1 MLLTSML
8 PFLSMKRERG
18 VAWAAHTEV
27 TVHFIDVGQGD
38 SILIDTAGSDV
49 LVDGGIQASGSTV
62 LSYLGKLDI
71 TRISLMVAT
80 HMDADHIGG
89 LVTVL
94 GSAIQV
100 DEVLTNGMAG
110 NTVTYTNFMNL
121 AQTHMMTVAHRGQT
135 YVLTQT
141 TNLTILNP
149 TQPLQFADQ
158 NDNSI
163 VMKLQMSETSFLL
176 TGDAEADAEQ
186 SMLSAGLNLKS
197 NVLKVGHHGSRYA
210 TTDLFLNSVSP
221 SFAVISAG
229 KDNPYGHPHP
239 ETIQRL
245 LSHGV
250 TTYGTFQS
258 GTIVATMD
266 GTSITFQNSP
276 QSIPEFP
283 TIVVP
288 SMIML
293 VLLLAVKV
301 RGKRRSRWDSN
312 LGQTEMSPE
321 LRHHM
326 TVFFNRHLLRSCLR
340 RVLENSSIPIPYSL
354 TMNPHFLI

>member
-1 MLLTSML
+1 MCAALDHTSMGKKGTFL
-8 PFLSMKRERG
+8 LFFLSMLL
-18 VAWAAHTEV
+18 AAILPFWSMKGDRYVVLATTTEV

-38 SILIDTAGSDV
+38 SMLIDTSGSDV
-49 LVDGGIQASGSTV
+49 LVDGGTQASGSIV
-62 LSYLGKLDI
+62 LTYLSKMNI
-71 TRISLMVAT
+71 THINLMVAT

-89 LVTVL
+89 LITVL
-94 GSAIQV
+94 SSTIHV
-100 DEVLTNGMAG
+100 DKVLTNGMAS
-110 NTVTYTNFMNL
+110 NTVTFTNFMNL
-121 AQTHMMTVAHRGQT
+121 AQSHTMTTTHRGQT

-149 TQPLQFADQ
+149 TQPLQFTDQ

-163 VMKLQMSETSFLL
+163 VMRLQIGETSFLL

-197 NVLKVGHHGSRYA
+197 NVLKVGHHGSRHA
-210 TTDLFLNSVSP
+210 TTDQFLNSVSP
-221 SFAVISAG
+221 SYAIISAG

-258 GTIVATMD
+258 GTIVATME
-266 GTSITFQNSP
+266 GTSITFQDSP

-283 TIVVP
+283 TFAIP

-293 VLLLAVKV
+293 ALLLAVVVNKQ
-301 RGKRRSRWDSN
+301 GRSKATR
-312 LGQTEMSPE
+312 
-321 LRHHM
+321 
-326 TVFFNRHLLRSCLR
+326 
-340 RVLENSSIPIPYSL
+340 
-354 TMNPHFLI
+354 

>member
-1 MLLTSML
+1 MGKKGTSPLFILSILLVAML
-8 PFLSMKRERG
+8 PFWSMKGDRC
-18 VAWAAHTEV
+18 VVSAATTEV
-27 TVHFIDVGQGD
+27 AVHFIDVGQGD
-38 SILIDTAGSDV
+38 SILIDTSNSDV
-49 LVDGGIQASGSTV
+49 LVDGGTQASGSTV
-62 LSYLGKLDI
+62 LSYLNKLNI
-71 TRISLMVAT
+71 AHINLMVAT

-89 LVTVL
+89 LITVL
-94 GSAIQV
+94 SSTIHV
-100 DEVLTNGMAG
+100 DKVLTNGMAS

-121 AQTHMMTVAHRGQT
+121 AQSHTMTATHRGQT

-149 TQPLQFADQ
+149 TQPLQFTDQ

-163 VMKLQMSETSFLL
+163 VMRLQIGETSFLL

-210 TTDLFLNSVSP
+210 TTDQFLNSVSP
-221 SFAVISAG
+221 SYAIISAG

-258 GTIVATMD
+258 GTIVATME
-266 GTSITFQNSP
+266 GTSITFRDSP
-276 QSIPEFP
+276 QPIPEFP
-283 TIVVP
+283 TFAIP

-293 VLLLAVKV
+293 ALLLAVVVNKQ
-301 RGKRRSRWDSN
+301 GRSKA
-312 LGQTEMSPE
+312 T
-321 LRHHM
+321 
-326 TVFFNRHLLRSCLR
+326 
-340 RVLENSSIPIPYSL
+340 
-354 TMNPHFLI
+354 